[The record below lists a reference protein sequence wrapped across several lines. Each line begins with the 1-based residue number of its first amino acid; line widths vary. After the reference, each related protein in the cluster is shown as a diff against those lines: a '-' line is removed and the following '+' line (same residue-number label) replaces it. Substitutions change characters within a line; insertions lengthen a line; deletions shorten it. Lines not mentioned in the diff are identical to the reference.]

1 VGWILGVVRQRRGIR
16 FLLLVAA
23 IGLAVGGMTAVPACS
38 SDDSHTG
45 ASRYPDGTAGLEQLF
60 TDLCAAIAKG
70 DKAKARALT
79 RSLALSDARTWFTVA
94 FGSADGQRLS
104 AEYASAASSME
115 GLADALEPLVARG
128 QTRVVIDALERPS
141 DPDAVGYQDL
151 ALQAMKRK
159 ITLYSVRLVR
169 PAGPE
174 TFHIWSFVYDR
185 GGFRW
190 IGKLKALAKGIPE
203 VGPAGID
210 PLELR
215 PRDRH

>member
-1 VGWILGVVRQRRGIR
+1 MGWILGVVRQRRGIPVIVA
-16 FLLLVAA
+16 LAVAA
-23 IGLAVGGMTAVPACS
+23 AIALSGAACG
-38 SDDSHTG
+38 SDDSPAAPG
-45 ASRYPDGTAGLEQLF
+45 RYPDGTAGLEQLF

-70 DKAKARALT
+70 DDAKARALT
-79 RSLALSDARTWFTVA
+79 NSLALSDARTWFTVA

-104 AEYASAASSME
+104 AEYASAAASME
-115 GLADALEPLVARG
+115 GLVEALQPLVARG

-159 ITLYSVRLVR
+159 VTLYSVRLVR

-190 IGKLKALAKGIPE
+190 IGKLKSLAKGLPE

>member
-1 VGWILGVVRQRRGIR
+1 MLGIVRPGSLSIIA
-16 FLLLVAA
+16 LLG
-23 IGLAVGGMTAVPACS
+23 IGLAGALATAGPPLLSGCS
-38 SDDSHTG
+38 SDDAPAG
-45 ASRYPDGTAGLEQLF
+45 VDRYPDGTAGLEQLF
-60 TDLCAAIAKG
+60 TDLVAALEKG
-70 DKAKARALT
+70 DLARAHALS
-79 RSLALSDARTWFTVA
+79 RSLALSEPRTWFTST

-104 AEYASAASSME
+104 AAYANDITTIE
-115 GLADALEPLVARG
+115 QLADALAPLVARG

-151 ALQAMKRK
+151 ALQGMKRK
-159 ITLYSVRLVR
+159 VTLYSVRLVR

-174 TFHIWSFVYDR
+174 TFHLWSFVYDH

-190 IGKLKALAKGIPE
+190 IGKLKPLAKGLPE
-203 VGPAGID
+203 IGPSGID